1 MATTRLN
8 RLLASAGYGSRRAC
22 DELIAEG
29 RVTVD
34 GFPVRDLGVTV
45 DPEERDVR
53 CDGVRVRPAR
63 RVVYAFHKPRGVICT
78 DAPGNA
84 PRAVDFLPKD
94 GRRLF
99 AVGRLDAESSG
110 LLLFTNDGDLA
121 NRIAHPRYGV
131 PKTYRVRV
139 KGEVP
144 EADVAQIEHGVWL
157 AEGRTGPA
165 RVRVVHRERQK
176 TILLVTIREGRN
188 REVRR
193 VLARLGHRVVRLTR
207 VGIGGLP
214 LGNLKP
220 GRFRILAPEE
230 EWTLVEST
238 APPARAMEP
247 PWPERRKDDS
257 TRRHGDAAT
266 RRGAKPGDAAPS
278 RAQGS
283 WARRPPFGRGSA
295 GGSGG
300 GKSRGPGHGRG
311 DRRRRHGAGGR
322 PRRRHRRRDR

>member
-1 MATTRLN
+1 MATVRLN
-8 RLLASAGYGSRRAC
+8 RLLASAGFGSRRAC

-34 GFPVRDLGVTV
+34 GYPVRDLGVTV

-99 AVGRLDAESSG
+99 AVGRLDADSSG
-110 LLLFTNDGDLA
+110 LLLFTNDGELA

-144 EADVAQIEHGVWL
+144 EADVAQIERGVWL

-165 RVRVVHRERQK
+165 RVRVVHRERGK
-176 TILLVTIREGRN
+176 TILIVSIREGRN

-193 VLARLGHRVVRLTR
+193 VLVRLGHRVARLTR
-207 VGIGGLP
+207 VAIGGLP

-220 GRFRILAPEE
+220 GRFRVLTPEE
-230 EWTLVEST
+230 EEALVKSA
-238 APPARAMEP
+238 APPDRAMEP
-247 PWPERRKDDS
+247 PGPARRKDDS
-257 TRRHGDAAT
+257 TRGHGDALRQAQGTAAT
-266 RRGAKPGDAAPS
+266 RRRKEQ
-278 RAQGS
+278 RAGG
-283 WARRPPFGRGSA
+283 ARRGF
-295 GGSGG
+295 
-300 GKSRGPGHGRG
+300 G
-311 DRRRRHGAGGR
+311 DRRRQGQGRGRRQGHG
-322 PRRRHRRRDR
+322 RRRGRRHA